1 MAGGADAVRKQIAS
15 RLRESA
21 GVKEEIARKSVGEI
35 KAIAELI
42 IGAYRNGGKVVLFG
56 NGGSAADAQHIAAE
70 LVGKF
75 LLKRQAFPAIALTT
89 NTSILTSIAN
99 DDSYDEVFS
108 RQVAALVTE
117 RDVVIGI
124 STSGDSVNVVKA
136 VEMAKQRGAKTVG
149 LTGGKGGK
157 LAEVADLVLT
167 VPSRSTPRIQEA
179 HITVGHII
187 CEIVEKVLAE
197 ST

>member
-1 MAGGADAVRKQIAS
+1 MVGGPDAVRKQIAS

-21 GVKEEIARKSVGEI
+21 GVKEEIARKSAGEI

-89 NTSILTSIAN
+89 NSSILTSIAN

-136 VEMAKQRGAKTVG
+136 VEMAKQRGTKTVG

-187 CEIVEKVLAE
+187 CEIVEKVRAE

>member
-1 MAGGADAVRKQIAS
+1 MVGGPDAVRKQIAS

-21 GVKEEIARKSVGEI
+21 GVKEEIARKSAGEI

-89 NTSILTSIAN
+89 NSSILTSIAN

-136 VEMAKQRGAKTVG
+136 VEMAKQRGTKTVG

>member
-1 MAGGADAVRKQIAS
+1 MAGGADAGRKQIAS

>member
-1 MAGGADAVRKQIAS
+1 MVGGPDAVRKQIAS

-21 GVKEEIARKSVGEI
+21 GVKEEIARKSAGEI

-89 NTSILTSIAN
+89 NSSILTSIAN

-136 VEMAKQRGAKTVG
+136 VEMAKQRGVKTVG

-187 CEIVEKVLAE
+187 CEIVEKALAE
-197 ST
+197 SA